1 MRRISRVGL
10 AFGATLLAL
19 FALATVRAPAA
30 SAECTAWMHPS
41 RATMSDF
48 AGYAF
53 SATVLRAF
61 GDDGRATNEPTS
73 HWLSASLPPTQPP
86 ASSTPTPTASSPLSV
101 WNATDRAVTVWL
113 DGSVIARLE
122 PATAQDPIELPSS
135 PPLPWR
141 ITVTTDAGYVLV
153 DVAVERSGPYG
164 WRTDLS
170 CGRVD
175 VWSIVPILE
184 PMWVPGTPGD
194 CGPDW
199 SPSHPP
205 LE

>member
-1 MRRISRVGL
+1 M
-10 AFGATLLAL
+10 
-19 FALATVRAPAA
+19 
-30 SAECTAWMHPS
+30 
-41 RATMSDF
+41 
-48 AGYAF
+48 
-53 SATVLRAF
+53 
-61 GDDGRATNEPTS
+61 
-73 HWLSASLPPTQPP
+73 
-86 ASSTPTPTASSPLSV
+86 
-101 WNATDRAVTVWL
+101 
-113 DGSVIARLE
+113 
-122 PATAQDPIELPSS
+122 
-135 PPLPWR
+135 
-141 ITVTTDAGYVLV
+141 TTDAGYVLV

-175 VWSIVPILE
+175 VWSIVPILG